1 MEIFLIQVS
10 FSFFDDRQVR
20 RPETIHPVTSHER
33 HTQQWLGCVLG
44 KQVNLFIYCL
54 ETPRF
59 TAFTCLE
66 WKLLSWKSYNQ
77 VSLHAITWLYSSTS
91 SGHHYLMPWV
101 SLFQYKQILFT
112 RLIRTRTWYI
122 EVIISFAHSSSI
134 LEKLLVVGK
143 SKIQPILYS
152 PYFG

>member
-10 FSFFDDRQVR
+10 FSFFDGRQVR

-33 HTQQWLGCVLG
+33 HTQQWLGCVLR

-66 WKLLSWKSYNQ
+66 WKLLS
-77 VSLHAITWLYSSTS
+77 
-91 SGHHYLMPWV
+91 
-101 SLFQYKQILFT
+101 
-112 RLIRTRTWYI
+112 
-122 EVIISFAHSSSI
+122 
-134 LEKLLVVGK
+134 
-143 SKIQPILYS
+143 
-152 PYFG
+152 